1 MTRTMLN
8 EFDTPKHFLAEA
20 INTSCYALN
29 CVTLG
34 PKLKETPHEL

>member
-1 MTRTMLN
+1 MTKTTLN

-34 PKLKETPHEL
+34 PELKETHHEL